1 MRRRRVLQLAAS
13 GSLWWVTVACS
24 DSENDGGEPGESDG
38 SGQPSRRPAPP
49 PVEMIRTRWAADPWS
64 LGAYSFLPVGADPGL
79 RRTLAEP
86 IDGRLHFAGEAV
98 AQDAPSTVHGAVESG
113 RRAAAN
119 VEAAGPADTVVVV
132 GAGMAGLTVAS
143 ELRRGGTQVVVVE
156 ARDRVGGRLA
166 TERPDGWPIPVELG
180 ASWVHDTEA
189 SSLGEQ
195 LADLEVS
202 TVPFDYRGSL
212 LEGDD
217 AAPVERDD
225 WLAPA
230 AEAVELAVAWAEE
243 QDEDRSLAD
252 AIDQS
257 GAATD
262 TGVDPIV
269 LATALES
276 EIATEYGASADEL
289 SAWWGLAEGTEG
301 DDLLVTGGY
310 DALATALAEDLE
322 VRLSTPVVAIDRSG
336 PDGVVVSLADGE
348 ELVADQVVV
357 TVPLGVLQAGSITFE
372 PPLPDD
378 VSAAIDALG
387 MGVLDKYW
395 FRFDERFW
403 PEGSLMW
410 TRVDPPEGAFAEW
423 FDLSEATGEPVLLAL
438 LGGPTAR
445 AWQDRSDE
453 EVLAAVQPVL
463 NDLAGAAD

>member
-1 MRRRRVLQLAAS
+1 
-13 GSLWWVTVACS
+13 
-24 DSENDGGEPGESDG
+24 
-38 SGQPSRRPAPP
+38 
-49 PVEMIRTRWAADPWS
+49 MIRTRWAADPWS

-119 VEAAGPADTVVVV
+119 VAAAGPADTVVVV

-180 ASWVHDTEA
+180 ASWVHDTAA

-195 LADLEVS
+195 LADLDVS

-217 AAPVERDD
+217 AAPVERTTG
-225 WLAPA
+225 WLRPPRPSSGGRLGRGTGRRPIARRRHRP
-230 AEAVELAVAWAEE
+230 ER
-243 QDEDRSLAD
+243 RS
-252 AIDQS
+252 S
-257 GAATD
+257 GHR
-262 TGVDPIV
+262 VDPIV

-276 EIATEYGASADEL
+276 EITTEYGASADEL

-310 DALATALAEDLE
+310 DALATALAEELE
-322 VRLSTPVVAIDRSG
+322 VQLSTPVVAIDRSG
-336 PDGVVVSLADGE
+336 PDGVVVTLADGE

-357 TVPLGVLQAGSITFE
+357 TVPLGVLQAGIDH
-372 PPLPDD
+372 LRAAAADD

-395 FRFDERFW
+395 FRFDEPFW
-403 PEGSLMW
+403 PRDRSCGQGRS
-410 TRVDPPEGAFAEW
+410 TRGRVRRVVRPVRGDRRARAVGAAGRT
-423 FDLSEATGEPVLLAL
+423 DRT
-438 LGGPTAR
+438 

-463 NDLAGAAD
+463 DDLAGCRRLSEHAPSSRVRASSGEKFRHGPNPPEACVVWSG